1 MGSAPGFDS
10 DAALPPRGS
19 GGGGSV
25 AEPGTFFAAFEASRD
40 PALVVR
46 PDGVVVFASSAFGA
60 GLWRGSAPRPEGA
73 HLAALFGFA
82 ADGLLAGVAS
92 HGSYSGEARVTLG
105 DGSLAELELSA
116 RGVSDGTSAGE
127 RVVVFAADVTAARR
141 LERAAAILGS
151 ALESRGDGFFDGL
164 AAGLA
169 EALGMEMT
177 IVGRLERGEPPRVRT
192 LAARLDG
199 EAVAPFVYGLRGA
212 PCERVVGC
220 APRAFPSGVAAL
232 FPEDPVLSE
241 RGFESYVGVP
251 LSAADGT
258 ALGLMAALSA
268 RPLHDPPSACRALGL
283 FAARVA
289 AEIERREAREEEAR
303 REEQGR
309 RLVASIPV
317 GLHRYGLGADGR
329 LVFGGANPAA
339 DAILGIDHSRLV
351 GRTLEEAFP
360 ALAGTP
366 LPDAY
371 RKAAIEGVPWRNEE
385 VSYAD
390 GRISGAFLVQAFQTA
405 PGEMAVAFLDVTERR
420 RAEEAIREREG
431 RLERLNRL
439 LRGAARVRDILAEA
453 GEPAEAIGRVC
464 AALVEERGYEFA
476 WVGLLDESGNEVRLV
491 GASGPCDP
499 ELYRIDLRT
508 LEGGTGCGRAAFLRG
523 TAVLVEAGP
532 AATLCAEC
540 PAHGLHP
547 GGSALAMPLW
557 RGDRA
562 LGVLV
567 VHGPGAEPFD
577 VEETRLV
584 AGLADALAAAVDR
597 LEVEAQRA
605 EIRKERAFRAE
616 VASAALREED
626 LPALLAALAAAVEQR
641 LGASGG
647 LVALWDADHG
657 RIALAGGAGS
667 LKGTPTGDGALALA
681 ASRLLGAGRD
691 AASGPAGGLATR
703 LPGGAA
709 TAWPLGDGGRPLGI
723 VAVEWA
729 APPSRAT
736 LDAAEE
742 TCGPVSLALAKA
754 RLIASNRERLATLL
768 ALHETGVDLGS
779 SRGRDELLRAIVER
793 AEGLVRGTMAGLYL
807 ARADGSLELALAS
820 GTLAGFV
827 GTVLAP
833 GEGVAGTVARTR
845 EPLLLDDYRT
855 WSGKA
860 AVYAELG
867 IGSVIGVPVL
877 WRSEVLG
884 SLFVNHEVPG
894 RLGAPDVETVR
905 LFAEQAAVA
914 IANARLIGDLES
926 AAEELSE
933 AYDATLEGWVRALD
947 LRDSETEGHTQRVV
961 ERTVALARRAGVP
974 EEELV
979 HVRRG
984 ALLHDIGKVG
994 IPDRILQKPGP
1005 LTEEERAVMRLHPAY
1020 AHDMLS
1026 GIAFLGP
1033 ALAIPWA
1040 HHERWDGTGYPRG
1053 LRAGEIPLAARAF
1066 AVVDI
1071 WDALVSD
1078 RPYRKAVPERE
1089 VRAYLRS
1096 IAGTHL
1102 DPRLVDLFL
1111 EPEPGGGSDDGGGV
1125 SASGRSAGG

>member
-19 GGGGSV
+19 DGDGFV
-25 AEPGTFFAAFEASRD
+25 AEPGALTAALEASRD
-40 PALVVR
+40 PALVAR
-46 PDGVVVFASSAFGA
+46 PDGTVVFANSAFVAALCREG
-60 GLWRGSAPRPEGA
+60 APRPEGA
-73 HLAALFGFA
+73 ELAALLGPA
-82 ADGLLAGVAS
+82 ADDLLAGVAAR
-92 HGSYSGEARVTLG
+92 GSFSGEALATLG
-105 DGSLAELELSA
+105 DGSPAELEISA
-116 RGVSDGTSAGE
+116 RGVSDGARAGG

-141 LERAAAILGS
+141 LERAATILGS
-151 ALESRGDGFFDGL
+151 ALETRGDGFFDGL

-169 EALGMEMT
+169 ETLGMEMT
-177 IVGRLERGEPPRVRT
+177 LVGRLEQEAPPRVRT
-192 LAARLDG
+192 LAARLEGD
-199 EAVAPFVYGLRGA
+199 AAAPFTYDLRGA
-212 PCERVVGC
+212 PCERVVGR
-220 APRAFPSGVAAL
+220 APCAFPSGVAAL
-232 FPEDPVLSE
+232 FPEDAILSE

-251 LSAADGT
+251 LAAADGT
-258 ALGLMAALSA
+258 ALGLLAALSA
-268 RPLHDPPSACRALGL
+268 RPLYDPPSACRALGL
-283 FAARVA
+283 FADRAA

-303 REEQGR
+303 RDEEGR

-317 GLHRYGLGADGR
+317 GLHRYALGADGR
-329 LVFGGANPAA
+329 LVFAGANPAA
-339 DAILGIDHSRLV
+339 DAMLGFDHAELV
-351 GRTLEEAFP
+351 GRTPEEAFP
-360 ALAGTP
+360 ALEGTA

-371 RKAAIEGVPWRNEE
+371 RKAASEGVPWRNEE

-420 RAEEAIREREG
+420 RAEEAIREREV

-453 GEPAEAIGRVC
+453 GESAEAIGRVC
-464 AALVEERGYEFA
+464 AALVEERGYDFA
-476 WVGLLDESGNEVRLV
+476 WVGLLDEAGIEVRLV

-499 ELYRIDLRT
+499 DLYRIDLRT
-508 LEGGTGCGRAAFLRG
+508 LEGGTGCGRTAFLRG

-532 AATLCAEC
+532 AEALCAEC
-540 PAHGLHP
+540 PVHGLHP
-547 GGSALAMPLW
+547 GRSALAMPLW

-567 VHGPGAEPFD
+567 VHAAGAEPFD

-597 LEVEAQRA
+597 HEVEAQRA

-616 VASAALREED
+616 VASAALGEES
-626 LPALLAALAAAVEQR
+626 LPELLASLAAAVEQR
-641 LGASGG
+641 LGAAGG

-657 RIALAGGAGS
+657 RISLAGGRGS
-667 LKGTPTGDGALALA
+667 LEGIPAEDEALSRA
-681 ASRLLGAGRD
+681 AARLLDDGRGAGG
-691 AASGPAGGLATR
+691 GPAEGLAGR

-709 TAWPLGDGGRPLGI
+709 MAWPLVDGGRPLGV
-723 VAVEWA
+723 VALEWA

-742 TCGPVSLALAKA
+742 ACGPLSLSLGKA

-793 AEGLVRGTMAGLYL
+793 AEGLVRGTMAGLYV
-807 ARADGSLELALAS
+807 ARADGTLELALAS

-827 GTVLAP
+827 GTVLAS

-845 EPLLLDDYRT
+845 EPILIDDYRT
-855 WSGKA
+855 WPGKA
-860 AVYAELG
+860 AVYADLG

-877 WRSEVLG
+877 WRGEVLG

-894 RLGAPDVETVR
+894 RLGAQDVETVR

-926 AAEELSE
+926 AAEELSL

-1005 LTEEERAVMRLHPAY
+1005 LTEEEWTVMRLHPTY

-1078 RPYRKAVPERE
+1078 RPYRKAVPEPE

-1102 DPRLVDLFL
+1102 DPSLVDLFL
-1111 EPEPGGGSDDGGGV
+1111 ETESGTGRDDGGSV